1 MTGGAV
7 LGVQITPRYPTRI
20 VRGSLYGAVD
30 AITGALC
37 AFLWANEHYNSCMAD
52 LESG

>member
-30 AITGALC
+30 AIT
-37 AFLWANEHYNSCMAD
+37 FLWANEHYNSCMAD